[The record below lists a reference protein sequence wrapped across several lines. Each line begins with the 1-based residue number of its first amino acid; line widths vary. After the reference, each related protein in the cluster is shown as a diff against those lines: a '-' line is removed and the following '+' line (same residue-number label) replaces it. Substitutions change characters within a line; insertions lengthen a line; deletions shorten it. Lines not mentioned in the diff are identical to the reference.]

1 MSEAT
6 PPPSPTPEAP
16 STAEI
21 EAAVRRYLARVAR
34 RYAPAAALLLAIL
47 LIVAFVPTRSPSGQ
61 SGSSALAGTAGN
73 PAPGSTAAGA
83 AGGSSAGTQAGPGS
97 GSALGAGGTAGSGVP
112 APPGGAPGAPG
123 AAAPVGSGP
132 ATPAAA
138 AGSAGVTRTGVE
150 CAPGVRQF
158 TWSRYAPVCVPAFH
172 GNNGGATGQGVT
184 GSTITLTYRLP
195 NSAQQQAIDALAGAA
210 NINDS
215 AYVSDLQSYVNFFN
229 TQFELYGRKVVLK
242 TFNGQGDYINEDQG
256 QDLAAA
262 QSDAVTAR
270 DQGAF
275 GDVTFSLESSQPY
288 EQDLASEHVISFS
301 SVAEPHSWFEQYAPY
316 EYSVQGAEGS
326 VGIDDA
332 AAVVCRRLAGM
343 PAEFAGD
350 ALYQHQTRTFGV
362 IYPENP
368 EYSAEVQ
375 QYQQEVGSQCGAKMH
390 PVIAYS
396 INIAEYETEATQAVA
411 QMKAAG
417 VTTMLCACDPIFPI
431 LLTNAQAQ
439 QAYYPEIFT
448 ASFGDPVARDYNSQ
462 AYRYTVAAGVQ
473 FPPLTTTEAYKAFQ
487 AGYPGRHPAEWPG
500 TSPPYFYAPY
510 YTLLQVFDALQAAG
524 PELNA
529 TTFERGMFSLPA
541 SEPGDPV
548 GGQWT
553 FGNGVFDPVS
563 SFSLVWWNPNAISAF
578 DNTKGAYQWCNG
590 GATYQHGNLAAV
602 GGPHQQLAC
611 FGK

>member
-1 MSEAT
+1 MTEAGG
-6 PPPSPTPEAP
+6 PVSDAP
-16 STAEI
+16 STADI

-61 SGSSALAGTAGN
+61 GGGPAALAGTAGN
-73 PAPGSTAAGA
+73 PAPGSTAA
-83 AGGSSAGTQAGPGS
+83 AGGSSAGAQGATATGP
-97 GSALGAGGTAGSGVP
+97 ALGAGTPEG
-112 APPGGAPGAPG
+112 PGGTGAPG
-123 AAAPVGSGP
+123 AAPGSPGAAASAGSGP

-138 AGSAGVTRTGVE
+138 AGSAGVTKTGVK
-150 CAPGVRQF
+150 CGPGVRQF
-158 TWSRYAPVCVPAFH
+158 AWSRYAPLCVPAFH

-184 GSTITLTYRLP
+184 GSTITLAYRMP

-210 NINDS
+210 NINDP
-215 AYVSDLQSYVNFFN
+215 AYITDLQSYVNFFN
-229 TQFELYGRKVVLK
+229 NQFELYGRKVVLK

-270 DQGAF
+270 SMGAF

-301 SVAEPHSWFEQYAPY
+301 AVAEPHSWFEQYAPY

-350 ALYQHQTRTFGV
+350 ALYQHQTRVFGV

-375 QYQQEVGSQCGAKMH
+375 QYEREIGSQCGAKMQK
-390 PVIAYS
+390 VIAYS

-439 QAYYPEIFT
+439 QSYYPEIFT
-448 ASFGDPVARDYNSQ
+448 ASFGDPVARDYNTQ
-462 AYRYTVAAGVQ
+462 AYKYTVAAGIQ

-487 AGYPGRHPAEWPG
+487 IGYPGKHPAEWPG

-524 PELNA
+524 PTLNA
-529 TTFERGMFSLPA
+529 ATFERGMFSLPA
-541 SEPGDPV
+541 SAPGDPV
-548 GGQWT
+548 GGQWN

-590 GATYQHGNLAAV
+590 GATYQHANLAAL
-602 GGPHQQLAC
+602 GGPHQQLSC
-611 FGK
+611 FGR